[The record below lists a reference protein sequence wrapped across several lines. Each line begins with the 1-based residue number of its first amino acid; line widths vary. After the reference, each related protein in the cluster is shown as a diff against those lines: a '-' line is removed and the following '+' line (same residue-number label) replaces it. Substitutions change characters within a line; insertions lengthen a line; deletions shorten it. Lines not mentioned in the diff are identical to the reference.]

1 MGEKYQHLQAK
12 LAELRDLGKILSV
25 LGWDQ
30 QVKMPPA
37 GAPARA
43 RQIGTLSGILHEK
56 RTSDELGKLIEEAG
70 AEIAG
75 MAYDSDEASTVR
87 VAKRDYDE
95 QTCLPTD
102 LVVKFAKATTAGHE
116 IWAKARENNDYK
128 AFQPTL
134 EHIIDLTHQIAE
146 QFGYVDNNPYNA
158 LLHRFEKGSSY
169 SQIKAIF
176 DGHRAQLVDL
186 VKAIGDADTVDDS
199 MLHQAFD
206 KNQQRQFSE
215 WIVAKFG
222 YDFERGRL
230 DETVHP
236 FATSFSVNDVR
247 ITTRYYDNF
256 LNPAL
261 FGSMHEA
268 GHAMYEM
275 GVNQA
280 YDGTTLAG
288 GTSQGVHESQSR
300 LWENLV
306 GRSYGFWQWAYPEL
320 QTAFPQLKGVDVDS
334 FYRAINVVK
343 PSYIRVEADEA
354 TYNLHIMLRFELE
367 NDMMNGKVNFSDLP
381 NAWNERFEAYLG
393 VTPPDDSNGV
403 LQDVHWSSGLLG
415 YFPTYALGNL
425 LSVQYYNQALQ
436 DHPTIPDEIQQG
448 QFKTLFDWLGANIH
462 THGRKFTASELTKRV
477 TGEDINSAPY
487 IDYLTQK
494 YSRIYGL

>member
-1 MGEKYQHLQAK
+1 MGEKYQQLQVK
-12 LAELRDLGKILSV
+12 LAEIRDLGKILSV
-25 LGWDQ
+25 LSWDQ
-30 QVKMPPA
+30 QVKMPA
-37 GAPARA
+37 GGAPARA
-43 RQIGTLSGILHEK
+43 RQIGTLSGILHQK

-70 AEIAG
+70 AEIDG
-75 MAYDSDEASTVR
+75 MDYESDEASTVR
-87 VAKRDYDE
+87 VAKRDYEE
-95 QTCLPTD
+95 QTCLPLD
-102 LVVKFAKATTAGHE
+102 LVVKFAQATTEGHE
-116 IWAKARENNDYK
+116 IWAKAREANDYK

-134 EHIIDLTHQIAE
+134 EYIIDLTHQVAE
-146 QFGYVDNNPYNA
+146 EIGYEDNNPYNA
-158 LLHRFEKGSSY
+158 LLDRFEKGASY
-169 SQIKAIF
+169 TQIKAIF

-186 VKAIGDADTVDDS
+186 VKAIGEADTVDDS

-206 KNQQRQFSE
+206 KDQQRQFSE
-215 WIVAKFG
+215 WVVKKFG

-236 FATSFSVNDVR
+236 FATSFSINDVR

-320 QTAFPQLKGVDVDS
+320 QATFPQLANVALDD

-367 NDMMNGKVNFSDLP
+367 NDMMNGKINFSDLP
-381 NAWNERFEAYLG
+381 KAWNERFEAYLG
-393 VTPPDDSNGV
+393 VVPPNDSEGV
-403 LQDVHWSSGLLG
+403 LQDVHWSNGLLG

-436 DHPTIPDEIQQG
+436 EHPTIPDEIQQG
-448 QFKTLFDWLGANIH
+448 QFKTLFDWLGTNIY

-477 TGEDINSAPY
+477 TGEDITSAPY
-487 IDYLTQK
+487 IAYLTEK
-494 YSRIYGL
+494 YSRVYGL